1 MEVSLAGLITKIK
14 EEGVAVADKEAQGIV
29 AEAEKKAKSIIVES
43 KKQADAIV
51 LTAKQDAE
59 KLEKQAEEAARQSI
73 RDVIL
78 MLKQRIVE
86 LLDVVLKRQ
95 IKEQLQ
101 PDVLKEIIVKL
112 VESFKKDKQLDL
124 EIILGKGDKDKL
136 EKLIFDGLTKE
147 MSKGVTLKVSPNVES
162 GFRIGRKGENS
173 YYDFTDEAL
182 TEALKVYL
190 NPKLREIL
198 EAKQ

>member
-1 MEVSLAGLITKIK
+1 MEVSLEGLITKIK

-29 AEAEKKAKSIIVES
+29 AEAEEKSKSIIADA
-43 KKQADAIV
+43 KKQADTIV
-51 LTAKQDAE
+51 TTAKQNAE
-59 KLEKQAEEAARQSI
+59 KLEKQAQEAARQSV

-78 MLKQRIVE
+78 MLKQRVVE

-112 VESFKKDKQLDL
+112 VEGFKKDKQLDL
-124 EIILGKGDKDKL
+124 EIILAQGDKDKL
-136 EKLIFDGLTKE
+136 EKLIFDALTKE
-147 MSKGVTLKVSPNVES
+147 MSKGVTLKVSSNVES
-162 GFRIGRKGENS
+162 GFRIGLKGDNS
-173 YYDFTDEAL
+173 YYDFTDESL